1 MKKTV
6 LITGC
11 STGIGYA
18 CAARLAGSFRVIAGV
33 RKPEDAE
40 RLRRDIGPGVTP
52 ILLDVTSAEQTAD
65 AVNYIERECGG
76 ELYALVNNAGY
87 ALSGAAELLPLEDF
101 RRQFEVNI
109 FGPLGLTQKLLPA
122 LRRGRGRLV
131 MMGSSSAQIAL
142 PFAGAYSATKAA
154 LDSLT
159 TALRAELAPE
169 VKVVNIEPGAIE
181 TPIWSKVD
189 DDYTKFFEK
198 LSPEAAAQYRA
209 KAEHMM
215 NFVRH
220 KVTQKALSPDTV
232 AIAVET
238 ALTAATPRPRY
249 IVGRAAKLQAASRRL
264 LPETLID
271 KLLAKVVGS

>member
-1 MKKTV
+1 MKNV

-18 CAARLAGSFRVIAGV
+18 CAAHLAGTFCVLAGV
-33 RKPEDAE
+33 RKPEDAV
-40 RLRRDIGPGVTP
+40 RLRRELGENVTP
-52 ILLDVTSAEQTAD
+52 LLLDVTSQAQIED
-65 AVNYIERECGG
+65 AHAFIERKCAG

-87 ALSGAAELLPLEDF
+87 ALSGATELLPLADL

-109 FGPLGLTQKLLPA
+109 FGPVALTQKLLPA

-131 MMGSSSAQIAL
+131 MMGSSSAQIAM
-142 PFAGAYSATKAA
+142 PFAGAYSASKAA

-159 TALRAELAPE
+159 TALRAELAPD

-189 DDYTKFFEK
+189 EAYEKFSAT
-198 LSPEAAAQYRA
+198 LPGGAAALYRH

-220 KVTQKALSPDTV
+220 KVTQRAISAELV
-232 AIAVET
+232 AHAVET
-238 ALTAATPRPRY
+238 ALTAENPKPRY
-249 IVGRAAKLQAASRRL
+249 VVGRAAKLQAASKRF
-264 LPETLID
+264 LPESVLD
-271 KLLAKVVGS
+271 RLLAKVVGS